1 MSLDGLGG
9 IWPVR
14 DVVSEGLG
22 LMPSSVRGPVTDNVL
37 TSILQPL
44 QRTHDTLG
52 GVALAL
58 NPSLAT
64 GFLLTQ
70 AGERV
75 GEPRGGITDD
85 ALYRRIVLGRMA
97 AISGGQRWPGVWA
110 CWLALSGASE
120 VNASMTRSAVPGY
133 PAVHLDALVSSLP
146 DDVWIARARAVLQ
159 DAVAV
164 GVEVSGV
171 LYLPDAFTLGAPLMG
186 FTGSLS
192 VRI

>member
-1 MSLDGLGG
+1 MIGGG

-14 DVVSEGLG
+14 DVVQQGLQV
-22 LMPSSVRGPVTDNVL
+22 MPSSLRGGLTLDVL
-37 TSILQPL
+37 GAALEPL
-44 QRTHDTLG
+44 QEVQQTLG
-52 GVALAL
+52 DVAMAL
-58 NPSLAT
+58 DPALAT

-75 GEPRGGITDD
+75 GEPRGGIEDD
-85 ALYRRIVLGRMA
+85 GLYRRIVLGRMA
-97 AISGGQRWPGVWA
+97 AISGGGLWSGLWA
-110 CWLALSGASE
+110 CWLALSGAD
-120 VNASMTRSAVPGY
+120 AGDATMTRSAVPGY
-133 PAVHLDALVSSLP
+133 PAVHLDGLVSSLP

-171 LYLPDAFTLGAPLMG
+171 LYLPDAFTLGPSFLG
-186 FTGSLS
+186 LGGSLS

>member
-14 DVVSEGLG
+14 DVVGEGLRV
-22 LMPSSVRGPVTDNVL
+22 MPSSVRGDVSDAAL
-37 TSILQPL
+37 TAALQPL

-58 NPSLAT
+58 DPALAT
-64 GFLLTQ
+64 SFLLTQ

-85 ALYRRIVLGRMA
+85 NLYRRIVLGRMA
-97 AISGGQRWPGVWA
+97 AISGGQRWAGVWA
-110 CWLALSGASE
+110 CWLALSGADPRD
-120 VNASMTRSAVPGY
+120 ARMTRSAVPGH
-133 PAVHLDALVSSLP
+133 PAVHLEGLVSSLP

-171 LYLPDAFTLGAPLMG
+171 LYLSDAFTLGPS
-186 FTGSLS
+186 FTGLGGSLS